1 MGIDRKVYRNKQ
13 NTNRNS
19 GIKKRPRCA
28 RIPATRVATAFFFP
42 LTVQPGRGQ
51 FQRSKKREQI
61 FASAFRI
68 NQSFFLH
75 EKWRREWFTRVHY
88 FSSSTS
94 KLQLKSW
101 FLNILNWSFL
111 PCIGLFFNLKNF
123 MSSFKK
129 YFQVGREI
137 ETMKSTL
144 REVWHKKGFIGSIY
158 LWTMLTNERG
168 KNWDVNVG
176 RSALMYLPDQIMLI
190 TNTRTLKCE
199 RCHKCNF

>member
-1 MGIDRKVYRNKQ
+1 
-13 NTNRNS
+13 
-19 GIKKRPRCA
+19 
-28 RIPATRVATAFFFP
+28 
-42 LTVQPGRGQ
+42 
-51 FQRSKKREQI
+51 
-61 FASAFRI
+61 
-68 NQSFFLH
+68 
-75 EKWRREWFTRVHY
+75 
-88 FSSSTS
+88 
-94 KLQLKSW
+94 
-101 FLNILNWSFL
+101 
-111 PCIGLFFNLKNF
+111 

-158 LWTMLTNERG
+158 LWTMLTKERG

-190 TNTRTLKCE
+190 TNTRTFKCE